1 MYPDSFSVSK
11 GEREGKISLGRQNLK
26 TQSGFGC
33 RERGKEMWWSQ
44 MGIGEGLLLSCIGE
58 GCLPMHEEG

>member
-33 RERGKEMWWSQ
+33 RER
-44 MGIGEGLLLSCIGE
+44 
-58 GCLPMHEEG
+58 EEGRRCDGVKWEEERGGSFCPA